1 VPHGRRAGLAVVL
14 DPGLGPAGQ
23 AHPLVV
29 TEDRWAGRLSDA
41 DFPQAVEPLGH
52 IRVPKNVNHR
62 SPQTRRDL
70 ASSLR
75 ALGLHP
81 DRPRRSRSSAADDT
95 ELGRLRAALRQHP
108 VHGCDER
115 EQHLRWAE
123 RWSRLRH
130 DTDVLER
137 RVQGKTH
144 SIARVF
150 DQVCALL
157 RDLGYLEGESV
168 TPAGRQLGRVYSE
181 ADLLVV
187 ECLRAGLWDGL
198 SAAELTAAVSALV
211 YESRRPD
218 EAAQVPGGTVR
229 AVLDAQLLLW
239 ARLRDAESAHSLA
252 FLREP
257 DAGFAW
263 ASWRWAGGADI
274 EQILLDD
281 PDLAPGDFVR
291 WCKQLLDLLSQV
303 VLIADEPVRS
313 TARAAVSA
321 VRRGVVA
328 WSSVA

>member
-1 VPHGRRAGLAVVL
+1 
-14 DPGLGPAGQ
+14 
-23 AHPLVV
+23 
-29 TEDRWAGRLSDA
+29 LSES
-41 DFPQAVEPLGH
+41 DFPAAVEPLGR
-52 IRVPKNVNHR
+52 IRLPRNVNHR

-70 ASSLR
+70 ASSIR
-75 ALGLHP
+75 ALGLRP
-81 DRPRRSRSSAADDT
+81 ERPRRARAAAADDL
-95 ELGRLRAALRQHP
+95 ELGRLRAELRGHP
-108 VHGCDER
+108 VHGCDDR

-130 DTDVLER
+130 DTDLLER

-150 DQVCALL
+150 DQVCAVLE
-157 RDLGYLEGESV
+157 DLGYLDGEAV
-168 TPAGRQLGRVYSE
+168 TPAGRQLGRIYNE

-187 ECLRAGLWDGL
+187 ECLRHGLWDSL
-198 SAAELTAAVSALV
+198 TPAELAAVVSSLV

-218 EAAQVPGGTVR
+218 EVAQVPGGAVG
-229 AVLDAQLLLW
+229 AVLADQTRLW
-239 ARLRDAESAHSLA
+239 SELRDAESAHGLA

-257 DAGFAW
+257 DPGFAW
-263 ASWRWAGGADI
+263 AAWRWAGGADI
-274 EQILLDD
+274 EQVLADD

-303 VLIADEPVRS
+303 VLVAEQPVRG
-313 TARAAVSA
+313 TAQAAVGA